1 MIKERCPH
9 LERVGQRALRL
20 IPHYNSIILANF
32 ANDHLLG
39 AGPALV
45 CHQTFSKK
53 YHYSDI
59 SVDV

>member
-1 MIKERCPH
+1 MN
-9 LERVGQRALRL
+9 
-20 IPHYNSIILANF
+20 HYFYMNSIIIQLYF

-59 SVDV
+59 SVHVERQCYQHQ